1 MPFLKILPFS
11 PPPKK
16 KNREIR
22 CHSPKK
28 KKDPTH
34 SQNTQRST
42 ICVTFFPS
50 SNIFHHGK
58 IPVPRFYRIKNRP
71 PWGSMPVPSSNPIG
85 WDVWNLASIL
95 YVFQMVDPSS
105 PDDWWIMWVGSKRLG
120 SNLCIDWMDFLF
132 WNFGDVV
139 WEQKQKSATGKSW
152 LYIEFILYIQ
162 QNQRARMR

>member
-1 MPFLKILPFS
+1 MSFTQ
-11 PPPKK
+11 KK
-16 KNREIR
+16 KRSNTFSKHTTVNNL
-22 CHSPKK
+22 CHL
-28 KKDPTH
+28 
-34 SQNTQRST
+34 
-42 ICVTFFPS
+42 FFPS

-58 IPVPRFYRIKNRP
+58 IPVPRLYRIKNRP

-85 WDVWNLASIL
+85 WDVWNLAWIL

-120 SNLCIDWMDFLF
+120 SNLCIALDWMDFLF